1 MERSQAGMFGV
12 VGFRSR
18 QHLVADDK
26 GALGQAGQCGIDI
39 LQAFDDQRAGGAALH
54 LALGEAMRVGM
65 VPVESWGLVLRNL
78 HVVIE
83 ALARLDQRV
92 DHLILPADRRHVLV
106 PWKWMLVA
114 VADIAPLQALLVLV
128 VASAET
134 GSSSCRPYCHW
145 RWRGAAG
152 RSFWK

>member
-1 MERSQAGMFGV
+1 
-12 VGFRSR
+12 
-18 QHLVADDK
+18 
-26 GALGQAGQCGIDI
+26 
-39 LQAFDDQRAGGAALH
+39 
-54 LALGEAMRVGM
+54 MRVGM
-65 VPVESWGLVLRNL
+65 VPVEPWGFVLRNL

-128 VASAET
+128 VAVCGERLIFMPAMLSLALAA
-134 GSSSCRPYCHW
+134 
-145 RWRGAAG
+145 AAG